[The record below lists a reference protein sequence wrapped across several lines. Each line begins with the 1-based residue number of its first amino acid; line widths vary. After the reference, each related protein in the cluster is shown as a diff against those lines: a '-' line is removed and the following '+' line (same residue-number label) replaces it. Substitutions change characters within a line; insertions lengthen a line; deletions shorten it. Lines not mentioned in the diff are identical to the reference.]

1 MLDAI
6 VFFGIKSGSEDSS
19 YNKFVLCASFFC
31 EQIYFFLFICYNN
44 FTRRV
49 VNLLAYLALYRK
61 YRPSSF
67 DDLVGQQEVVEIIK
81 NEILND
87 RLSHAYLFSG
97 PRGTGKTSSA
107 KIIAKMINCENL
119 SDSGVPCG
127 YCENCKNFNNS
138 SDIIEID
145 AASNNGVDEIR
156 ELRDKANLV
165 PTFGKYKVYI
175 IDEVHMLTTQAFNAL
190 LKTLEEPP
198 SHVIFILATTEFY
211 KIPVTVVSRC
221 QKFQFMKFSLQT
233 ISDRLRY
240 ISDNENIDVSDDVL
254 WEIARLADGGLRDA
268 INILDQLSSF
278 KRSQICLDDV
288 YQLSGV
294 VSYQE
299 FFDILK
305 YIYENNLGQIIC
317 FLNQLDKS
325 GKNLER
331 FVIDFLDFVNEAL
344 VYSTT
349 LEYLTNLE
357 EKKELIAELVA
368 LYSLDDFYCLIFILN
383 NLSINIK
390 NSSFVKVLITVELV
404 KFSNSHFKSKNSLVV
419 SSENNLNIKDNNEKL
434 TNENHFFS
442 RELMTESRKK
452 VRVNNA
458 FCSASKLKKENFLLK
473 WSYLKEKV
481 MSNASYANIS
491 GILNDVEV
499 LVVGDSYVVFLAQYD
514 SLLERLNSKIEDIER
529 VISEIFEKK
538 YFIVFLTV
546 DEWNYEKENY
556 ILNLKNGKKYSYMEE
571 TDTELSL
578 ENINSNNINF
588 SREEIDSSV
597 DRIVSVLG
605 EDVVTFE

>member
-1 MLDAI
+1 M
-6 VFFGIKSGSEDSS
+6 
-19 YNKFVLCASFFC
+19 
-31 EQIYFFLFICYNN
+31 
-44 FTRRV
+44 
-49 VNLLAYLALYRK
+49 NLLAYLELYRK

-240 ISDNENIDVSDDVL
+240 ISDKENIDVSDDIL

-305 YIYENNLGQIIC
+305 YIYENNLVQIIC

-349 LEYLTNLE
+349 SEYLTNLE

-404 KFSNSHFKSKNSLVV
+404 KFSVAHFKNKNLIAVNSKSD
-419 SSENNLNIKDNNEKL
+419 SNIKDNDEKL
-434 TNENHFFS
+434 TNKNHLFS

-452 VRVNNA
+452 IRVNNA

-481 MSNASYANIS
+481 MSNVSYANIS